1 MAKITDTIELID
13 GVSPTFARIASAA
26 ENYANRMQSVG
37 KATQS
42 ASDSA
47 DYAVGRFSALKNVFA
62 GSFLANMA
70 TGALDMVKN

>member
-13 GVSPTFARIASAA
+13 GVSPTFAKIASAA

-47 DYAVGRFSALKNVFA
+47 
-62 GSFLANMA
+62 
-70 TGALDMVKN
+70 GARKTWLR